1 MVTVHLLPNRLAV
14 KVDLELKGKSVL
26 VSGGSRGIGL
36 AIAKLFVQE
45 GSLVTIVARQ
55 SQDLIQAQKEMG
67 GSCSVYAMDATD
79 ALACANLVKD
89 IKKMDVLVTC
99 VGSGASVPPG
109 EETAEEWQR
118 VIALNLFSATN
129 LISAATPLLAQSAS
143 ASIVCIS
150 SICGRETLGAP
161 VAYSAAKAA
170 LDSTVKG
177 LSRPLA
183 KKGIRINGVSP
194 GNIYFSDGTWDRKLQ
209 KDPEAVQ
216 KMLSTEVPLGC
227 LGTPEAV
234 ADAVAFLASPRA
246 AFITGANLVV
256 DGGQTRS

>member
-1 MVTVHLLPNRLAV
+1 MN
-14 KVDLELKGKSVL
+14 LELAGKSVL
-26 VSGGSRGIGL
+26 ISGGSRGIGL
-36 AIAKLFVQE
+36 AIAKLFAQE
-45 GSLVTIVARQ
+45 GSSVGIVARQ
-55 SQDLIQAQKEMG
+55 SEDLLKAQNEIG
-67 GSCSVYAMDATD
+67 RVCSVYAVDVTD
-79 ALACANLVKD
+79 ASACARLIKD
-89 IKKMDVLVTC
+89 IEKSIGRLDVLVTC

-109 EETAEEWQR
+109 EETAEEWLR

-129 LISAATPLLAQSAS
+129 LISAATSLLAHSAP
-143 ASIVCIS
+143 ASVVCIS
-150 SICGRETLGAP
+150 SICGREVLGAP

-194 GNIYFSDGTWDRKLQ
+194 GNIYFSGGTWDRKT
-209 KDPEAVQ
+209 KENPEAVQ

-227 LGTPEAV
+227 LGKPEAV
-234 ADAVAFLASPRA
+234 ADAVAFLASSRA
-246 AFITGANLVV
+246 AFITGSNLVV